1 MNIYEIK
8 GKKRILQHLYQCF
21 LGMVTFTIVLFLL
34 DINKHAAIL
43 STLGATTFIVFTL
56 PRSYS
61 SDLRR
66 LLGGYGVGL
75 LAGLAG
81 YFIVDKLT
89 LSGIN
94 ISENHLL
101 LIGGF
106 IVGVSLFFMTLL
118 DAEHPPAAGLSI
130 GLIFNHWD
138 WTTILIVISS
148 VLILAG
154 IKTLLKN
161 WLVDLS
167 LSRNKSQTDQSEI

>member
-1 MNIYEIK
+1 MNLYDMK

-21 LGMVTFTIVLFLL
+21 LGMVTFTVILFLL

-43 STLGATTFIVFTL
+43 STLGATTFIVFTM
-56 PRSYS
+56 PKSYP

-75 LAGLAG
+75 ISG
-81 YFIVDKLT
+81 
-89 LSGIN
+89 LSGYLIIN
-94 ISENHLL
+94 ILNSNGVSLSENHLL

-106 IVGVSLFFMTLL
+106 TVGVSLFFMTLL

-130 GLIFNHWD
+130 GLIFNPWS
-138 WTTILIVISS
+138 WTTILIIISS

-167 LSRNKSQTDQSEI
+167 SSRKKSQTY

>member
-1 MNIYEIK
+1 MNLYQIH
-8 GKKRILQHLYQCF
+8 GKKRILQHIYQCF
-21 LGMVTFTIVLFLL
+21 LGMITFTVILFLL
-34 DINKHAAIL
+34 DINNHAAIL

-75 LAGLAG
+75 LAGLFG
-81 YFIVDKLT
+81 HYLILFLYSK
-89 LSGIN
+89 GIDVN
-94 ISENHLL
+94 ETQHL

-106 IVGVSLFFMTLL
+106 IVGFSLFFMTLL

-130 GLIFNHWD
+130 GLIFNPWK
-138 WTTILIVISS
+138 WSTIIVVIFS
-148 VLILAG
+148 VLILAL

-161 WLVDLS
+161 WLVDLA
-167 LSRNKSQTDQSEI
+167 LSRKKSQT